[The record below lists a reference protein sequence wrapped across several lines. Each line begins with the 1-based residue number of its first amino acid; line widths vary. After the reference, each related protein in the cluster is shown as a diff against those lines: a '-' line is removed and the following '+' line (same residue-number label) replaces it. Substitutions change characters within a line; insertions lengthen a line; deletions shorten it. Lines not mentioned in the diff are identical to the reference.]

1 MKIGNKA
8 DVITYAKKMQ
18 EKGAR
23 NVLVSMAGDG
33 AVLVAED
40 GSIFQSEAP
49 KGKVVN
55 SVGAGDSMVAGFI
68 AGYLEDGSYGTAFQ
82 MGVCTGSASAF
93 SEELATKAEVIAL
106 LDSNKKLF
114 AGEQ

>member
-1 MKIGNKA
+1 
-8 DVITYAKKMQ
+8 MQ

-23 NVLVSMAGDG
+23 NVLISMAGDG

-68 AGYLEDGSYGTAFQ
+68 AGYLEDGSYGKAFQ

>member
-1 MKIGNKA
+1 M
-8 DVITYAKKMQ
+8 
-18 EKGAR
+18 GAL
-23 NVLVSMAGDG
+23 NVLVSMGKDG
-33 AVLVAED
+33 ALLLTENDEVYVSNVA
-40 GSIFQSEAP
+40 
-49 KGKVVN
+49 KGIVKN

-68 AGYLEDGSYGTAFQ
+68 AGYLEDGSYGKAFQ

>member
-1 MKIGNKA
+1 MNFTMMKFRA
-8 DVITYAKKMQ
+8 MMLCL
-18 EKGAR
+18 
-23 NVLVSMAGDG
+23 LVMLFAGDG

-68 AGYLEDGSYGTAFQ
+68 AGYLKNGSYEKAFQ